1 MNKPSR
7 RAVVRTGVWAVPV
20 VATAAAAPAF
30 AGTGTPPPVVIL
42 GVGAGCKVP
51 GNSGRGDPKE
61 YSMVITF
68 DNTSATNQDVTITK
82 FKIDGKPTTGFI
94 VPTTVTGLVPGQ
106 TPYLITV
113 TSTASSQRT
122 ATITYSVERR
132 RSSSPTVTFPDFD
145 PCNCKKNAEQHAD
158 CAPERAPAP
167 DRRHWVGA

>member
-42 GVGAGCKVP
+42 GVGSGCKVS
-51 GNSGRGDPKE
+51 GNSGHGDPKE
-61 YSMVITF
+61 YNMVITF
-68 DNTSATNQDVTITK
+68 DNTSATNQDVIITK
-82 FKIDGKPTTGFI
+82 FQISGKATTGFT

-113 TSTASSQRT
+113 TSTSSSQRT
-122 ATITYSVERR
+122 ATITYSVNGQIVV
-132 RSSSPTVTFPDFD
+132 TDVTFPDFD
-145 PCNCKKNAEQHAD
+145 PCNCNEEPEQHRGLR
-158 CAPERAPAP
+158 PERAPA
-167 DRRHWVGA
+167 